1 MDNDSPAISSSWD
14 VNRMRSGLLNS
25 PPSRMDTR
33 PLLQAFLKLKGRIL
47 LIRRFAVGT
56 QAKLLEMIDQ
66 VRPPSAIRLHL
77 RLANAR

>member
-1 MDNDSPAISSSWD
+1 MDSDRPAISSSWD

-66 VRPPSAIRLHL
+66 VCPPITTRLHL
-77 RLANAR
+77 GSTNPR